1 LDVSLIEKVP
11 LFAGL
16 NPEDLEAIAAK
27 ANRQHFPKDSI
38 LVYEG
43 QQPDSLYIIASGK
56 CKVYV
61 SDEEGRELTLDNL
74 VPGHFF
80 GELAIIDGSPRSA
93 TVEAIEKTSVLQITG
108 REFQTYVNNS
118 PRVMMNL
125 LKELAERV
133 RGVNEHIKDLA
144 LLDVYGRVARTLL
157 RLARDVDG
165 VLITDPIT
173 QQEIANMVGAS
184 REMVSRVLNNLRQD
198 GYITISEKRVTL
210 LSTPPHK
217 R

>member
-1 LDVSLIEKVP
+1 MDISLIENVP
-11 LFAGL
+11 IFEGL
-16 NPEDLEAIAAK
+16 NREDLEKIAAK

-43 QQPDSLYIIASGK
+43 QQPDSLYIIVSGK

-61 SDEEGRELTLDNL
+61 SDEEGRELTLNNMT
-74 VPGHFF
+74 PGDFF

-93 TVEAIEKTSVLQITG
+93 TVEAMEKTTVLQITG
-108 REFQTYVNNS
+108 RDFQEFLATTPNALNNMLS
-118 PRVMMNL
+118 
-125 LKELAERV
+125 ELARRV

-157 RLARDVDG
+157 RLAKDVNG
-165 VLITDPIT
+165 VLVTDPIT

-198 GYITISEKRVTL
+198 GYISISEKRITL
-210 LSTPPHK
+210 ISTPPHK

>member
-1 LDVSLIEKVP
+1 MDISLIENVP
-11 LFAGL
+11 IFEGL
-16 NPEDLEAIAAK
+16 KREDLEKIAAK

-43 QQPDSLYIIASGK
+43 QQPDSLYIIVSGK

-61 SDEEGRELTLDNL
+61 SDEEGRELTLNNMT
-74 VPGHFF
+74 PGDFF

-93 TVEAIEKTSVLQITG
+93 TVEAMEKTTVLQITG
-108 REFQTYVNNS
+108 RDFQEFLATTPDALNNMLS
-118 PRVMMNL
+118 
-125 LKELAERV
+125 ELARRV

-157 RLARDVDG
+157 RLAKDVNG
-165 VLITDPIT
+165 VLVTDPIT

-198 GYITISEKRVTL
+198 GYISISEKRITL
-210 LSTPPHK
+210 ISTPPHK

>member
-1 LDVSLIEKVP
+1 MDVSLIENVP
-11 LFAGL
+11 IFVGL
-16 NPEDLEAIAAK
+16 DPVDLEKIASK

-43 QQPDSLYIIASGK
+43 QQPDSLYIIVSGK

-61 SDEEGRELTLDNL
+61 GDEEGRELTLGTMSAGD
-74 VPGHFF
+74 FF

-93 TVEAIEKTSVLQITG
+93 TVEATEKTQVLQITG
-108 REFQTYVNNS
+108 REFQEFVSATPSVLN
-118 PRVMMNL
+118 NL
-125 LKELAERV
+125 LSELARRV

-144 LLDVYGRVARTLL
+144 LLDVYGRVARTIL
-157 RLARDVDG
+157 RLSREVDG
-165 VLITDPIT
+165 VQVTDAIT

-184 REMVSRVLNNLRQD
+184 REMVSRVLNNLKQD
-198 GYITISEKRVTL
+198 GYISIKEKRITI
-210 LSTPPHK
+210 LSTLPHK